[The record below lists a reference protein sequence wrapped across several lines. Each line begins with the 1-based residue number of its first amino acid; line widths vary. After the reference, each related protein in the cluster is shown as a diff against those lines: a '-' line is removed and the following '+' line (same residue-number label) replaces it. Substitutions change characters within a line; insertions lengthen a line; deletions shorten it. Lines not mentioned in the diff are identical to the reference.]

1 MSRIEQKVFIIDD
14 DDAVRDSMSMLLET
28 MGLPHQ
34 CYISADDFLDNY
46 DGSQRGCLVLDIRM
60 PGINGL
66 ELQQCLKDMN
76 AFLPIIFI
84 TGHGDVP
91 MAVEAMRQ
99 GAMDFL
105 RKPIREQDLLE
116 RIQEAL
122 DYEKGIRDEL
132 REREEN
138 KRKLLTLTTRERD
151 IFERVADGHANK
163 VIALELGI
171 SERTVEV
178 HRSQVMRKLEVRS
191 LAQLVRLRLEM
202 KKAIE

>member
-1 MSRIEQKVFIIDD
+1 
-14 DDAVRDSMSMLLET
+14 
-28 MGLPHQ
+28 
-34 CYISADDFLDNY
+34 
-46 DGSQRGCLVLDIRM
+46 
-60 PGINGL
+60 
-66 ELQQCLKDMN
+66 
-76 AFLPIIFI
+76 
-84 TGHGDVP
+84 VP

-105 RKPIREQDLLE
+105 CKPIREQDLLE

>member
-1 MSRIEQKVFIIDD
+1 MSNSEQKVFIIDD

-28 MGLPHQ
+28 MGLPHR

-46 DGSQRGCLVLDIRM
+46 DGNQRGCLVLDIRM

-66 ELQQCLKDMN
+66 ELQQRLKDMN

-132 REREEN
+132 REREES
-138 KRKLLTLTTRERD
+138 KKKLLTLTTRERD

-191 LAQLVRLRLEM
+191 LAQLVRIRLEM
-202 KKAIE
+202 KNAID